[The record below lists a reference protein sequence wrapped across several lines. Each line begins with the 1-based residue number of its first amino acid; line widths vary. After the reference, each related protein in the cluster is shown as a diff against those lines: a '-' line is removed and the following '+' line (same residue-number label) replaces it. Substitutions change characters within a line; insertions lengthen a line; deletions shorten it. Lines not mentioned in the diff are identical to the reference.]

1 MRQKIEDYI
10 RIWEMRCYSS
20 GIPNECPP
28 RLSQLNK
35 VPSYKQICSAILKND
50 SALKTLGFS
59 SNKGEV
65 YSSLKRV
72 EIEQRINAQQDLF
85 S

>member
-1 MRQKIEDYI
+1 MIEKIEAYI
-10 RIWEMRCYSS
+10 KTWEMRCYSD

-28 RLSQLNK
+28 RLTQLNK

-50 SALKTLGFS
+50 TSLKTLGFS
-59 SNKGEV
+59 SVKGAF

-72 EIEQRINAQQDLF
+72 EIEQRISAQQDLF
-85 S
+85 